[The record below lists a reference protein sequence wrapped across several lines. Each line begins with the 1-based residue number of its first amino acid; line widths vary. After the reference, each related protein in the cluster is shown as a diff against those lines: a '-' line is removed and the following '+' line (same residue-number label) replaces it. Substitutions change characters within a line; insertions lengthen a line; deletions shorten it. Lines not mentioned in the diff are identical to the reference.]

1 MDGVSS
7 QILPLNRFS
16 SDNSLPRSNSNSGSL
31 PRDKSANTKTN
42 SGDFTNATADDIA
55 GNDQANHAATLP
67 RATSNQTKESAK
79 SSTLAPSQ
87 SMRQHCLPAYREP
100 PSHASAQK
108 SKPVAEVSPFS
119 SSKKV
124 TNISKPWKIYLKT
137 CTKISILN

>member
-55 GNDQANHAATLP
+55 HDHAATLP

-79 SSTLAPSQ
+79 SLALAPSQ

-100 PSHASAQK
+100 PSHAAAQK

-124 TNISKPWKIYLKT
+124 TNISKF
-137 CTKISILN
+137 